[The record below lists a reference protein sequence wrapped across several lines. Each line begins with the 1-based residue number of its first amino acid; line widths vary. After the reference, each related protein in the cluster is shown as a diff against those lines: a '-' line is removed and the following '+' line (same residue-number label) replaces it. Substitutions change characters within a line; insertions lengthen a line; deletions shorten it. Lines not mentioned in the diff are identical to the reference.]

1 MTRGRLSGRDFAGPF
16 CQEAEAAVPVR
27 LCERG
32 PPPPFAGLLMNFIFA
47 EVKRVALTLAI
58 LDGGWVLGALLLG
71 RLDHRVVVGALYGFI
86 FTLLCFV
93 LLGVVVKNAL
103 DRPADKAKRYLQ
115 INYIGRYALL
125 FAIFAVAFLSEHVD
139 PWCVAVSFLAPKLT
153 YTLIGFWDHFR
164 SRLGLPEKERFPDG
178 PDT

>member
-1 MTRGRLSGRDFAGPF
+1 LKALLRRAARAGELSAGSPGLAKEALSRLFAGF
-16 CQEAEAAVPVR
+16 
-27 LCERG
+27 
-32 PPPPFAGLLMNFIFA
+32 LMDFIFA
-47 EVKRVALTLAI
+47 EVKRVALTLAV

-71 RLDHRVVVGALYGFI
+71 RLDHRTVVGALYGFV

-103 DRPADKAKRYLQ
+103 NRPADKAKRYLQ
-115 INYIGRYALL
+115 INYVGRYALL
-125 FAIFAVAFLSEHVD
+125 FAIFAVAFASEHVD

-178 PDT
+178 PDK